1 MKAKTPTAKKTMP
14 AYKVGGVKKAA
25 PKYKASGA
33 KKSLR
38 RYQDTGVV
46 NSNSTTT
53 GTAPVITAPAAPAAP
68 LSLEQQRFNAEQAA
82 IASKA
87 SDIKTYENML
97 LTGNRRQRN
106 YAKDKLTISGAIT
119 DKKKR
124 DGSTLA
130 TITGSLLGGFG
141 AVAPYLFKKKDQPE
155 EKMGGAIMKKGGVA
169 KKTIKKFQSA
179 GEYSTKAPAPQSATR
194 NGKTFTKGTD
204 GTYTVKP
211 VTAVKR
217 KGGPARK
224 K

>member
-25 PKYKASGA
+25 PKYKVGGA

-53 GTAPVITAPAAPAAP
+53 DAAPVITAPAAPAAP

-106 YAKDKLTISGAIT
+106 YAKDKLITSGAIT
-119 DKKKR
+119 GKKR
-124 DGSTLA
+124 RDGATLA
-130 TITGSLLGGFG
+130 TVTGSLLGGFG
-141 AVAPYLFKKKDQPE
+141 AIAPYLFKKKDQPQE
-155 EKMGGAIMKKGGVA
+155 QKKGGHIKKKRGGRAADSANTNTTKGQMPPMYKKGGAAKLMMKRTA
-169 KKTIKKFQSA
+169 KKK
-179 GEYSTKAPAPQSATR
+179 
-194 NGKTFTKGTD
+194 
-204 GTYTVKP
+204 
-211 VTAVKR
+211 
-217 KGGPARK
+217 
-224 K
+224 